1 MLPAGMHTE
10 FHEAGVKYEA
20 RITEIRQA
28 TPSIK
33 TFRIEHGSE
42 GFDFLPGQW
51 IDLFAEVQGEQVVGG
66 YSMTSAPEQRG
77 SLELAIKYSESHTLT
92 HHLHARAAVGDTVWI
107 SAGSGSFYYQRPMGD
122 RVVLIGAGIGV
133 TPMLSILRHI
143 HRGEPEVS
151 ARLLYGVSVEEEI
164 LFRDELEAMARDNP
178 RVRLMITV
186 SQPSPD
192 WSGLRG
198 RIDVDKL
205 REANLGSDSLYFLCG
220 PPGMVEET
228 AASLEDLGVPP
239 ARIRYEKWW

>member
-1 MLPAGMHTE
+1 M
-10 FHEAGVKYEA
+10 KYQA

-33 TFRIEHGSE
+33 TFRIEHDQK

-51 IDLFAEVQGEQVVGG
+51 IDLFAEIDGELVIGG

-77 SLELAIKYSESHTLT
+77 SIELAIKYSENHKLT
-92 HHLHARAAVGDTVWI
+92 NHLHTRAAVGDTVWI
-107 SAGSGSFYYQRPMGD
+107 SPGSGNFYYQRSMGD
-122 RVVLIGAGIGV
+122 RVVLVGAGIGV

-143 HRGEPEVS
+143 HQAEPEVS
-151 ARLLYGVSVEEEI
+151 ATLIYGVSVEEEI

-178 RVRLMITV
+178 RIRLMMSV
-186 SQPSPD
+186 SQPTTAWD
-192 WSGLRG
+192 GLRG
-198 RIDVDKL
+198 RIDSDTL
-205 REANLGSDSLYFLCG
+205 READPTAEGLYFLCG

-228 AASLEDLGVPP
+228 AVRLEALGVAP